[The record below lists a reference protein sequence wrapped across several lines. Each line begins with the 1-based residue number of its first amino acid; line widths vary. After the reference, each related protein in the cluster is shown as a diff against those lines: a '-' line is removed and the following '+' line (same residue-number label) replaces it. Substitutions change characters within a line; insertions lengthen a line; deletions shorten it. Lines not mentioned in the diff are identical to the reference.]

1 MPQSMHEREEPKNRM
16 DESPLVTPLLKALH
30 FAADKHRDQRRK
42 DEEASPYIN
51 HPIEVAELLA
61 RVGGVTDLIALQ
73 GAILHDTIEDTDTSP
88 DELEREF
95 GAEVRRVVEEVTDD
109 TTLPKAERK
118 RLQVEHAAHISHP
131 ARLVKLADKISN
143 VRSVTLTP
151 PSRWPLSRRQEY
163 LDWTEQVVGGL
174 RGTNAPLEALYDELL
189 AEGRRVLSALA
200 RDPTGR

>member
-1 MPQSMHEREEPKNRM
+1 MPQSKHKRQEPKSRM
-16 DESPLVTPLLKALH
+16 DDSLLVTPLLKALH

-61 RVGGVTDLIALQ
+61 RVGGVTDLVALQ

-88 DELEREF
+88 EELEREF
-95 GAEVRRVVEEVTDD
+95 GPEVRRVVEEVTDD
-109 TTLPKAERK
+109 KTLPKADRK
-118 RLQVEHAAHISHP
+118 RLQVEHAPHISHP

-151 PSRWPLSRRQEY
+151 PSRWPLSRRQAY
-163 LDWTEQVVGGL
+163 LDWTEQVVDGL
-174 RGTNAPLEALYDELL
+174 RGTNAPLEALYDVML
-189 AEGRRVLSALA
+189 AEGRRVLSAL
-200 RDPTGR
+200 P